1 MAKSQTPFTLRSGNS
16 PLFKHV
22 GSSPYKQ
29 TSFETKDKS
38 DTNTKKKDDDSK
50 YTRDVTVEG
59 GDVKKGWQVGI
70 SALTGGLD
78 AVYGIGKLRFNRPKI
93 TKDPEETVNTH
104 AQNII
109 AGKDKKKE
117 GGNGNGD
124 YGEAKIKA
132 EGMGHDLAELVKNQ
146 KSMDK
151 NSQEW
156 KDNQNIINEAY
167 GVDKRH

>member
-22 GSSPYKQ
+22 GSSPYHK
-29 TSFETKDKS
+29 EDDD
-38 DTNTKKKDDDSK
+38 DTNTKKKDDKDDSK

-59 GDVKKGWQVGI
+59 GDIKKGWQVGI

-78 AVYGIGKLRFNRPKI
+78 AVYGTGKLRFNRPKI

-109 AGKDKKKE
+109 AGKDKKKKDKKKEPGSYVKE
-117 GGNGNGD
+117 GGTATGEMKD
-124 YGEAKIKA
+124 YPLLSEERKA
-132 EGMGHDLAELVKNQ
+132 EYDARG
-146 KSMDK
+146 
-151 NSQEW
+151 W
-156 KDNQNIINEAY
+156 KYDDTIEGYNKDGSKKE
-167 GVDKRH
+167 